1 MRVEL
6 HGVTYNVRYLVI
18 SAIVHA
24 LHGVQNAALYG
35 FQTVLDM
42 WHGTLQNNIG
52 GVVQEPVL
60 IHAAQMVYG
69 GSVETV
75 YGLIVG
81 VSCTLC

>member
-6 HGVTYNVRYLVI
+6 HGVTYNVGHLIV

-24 LHGVQNAALYG
+24 LHGVQDAALYG
-35 FQTVLDM
+35 FQTIFDM
-42 WHGTLQNNIG
+42 WHGTLQNHIG
-52 GVVQEPVL
+52 GIVQEPVL

-69 GSVETV
+69 SSVETV

-81 VSCTLC
+81 VSSTLC

>member
-1 MRVEL
+1 M
-6 HGVTYNVRYLVI
+6 TYDVGHLII
-18 SAIVHA
+18 SAVVHA
-24 LHGVQNAALYG
+24 LHGVQNAALNG
-35 FQTVLDM
+35 LQSVLDM

-52 GVVQEPVL
+52 GIVQEPVL